1 MIIIIAVNDDVAAH
15 RSVHTY
21 TTLHRRH
28 PLCSGTSKLY
38 LSPQSTN
45 SLYIILQTM
54 STLESR
60 LVIWLG
66 SIFFSIQHFHP
77 ANISFC
83 DLTCT
88 QYITF
93 QYHCICWE
101 FSFCLIYRVVLYKH
115 FIQFIRQSLNDVIY
129 FLFEQ
134 IILLLFYIIKANQYF
149 IAFYISENSF

>member
-134 IILLLFYIIKANQYF
+134 IILLLFYIVKANQYF

>member
-101 FSFCLIYRVVLYKH
+101 FSLCLIYRVVLYKH
-115 FIQFIRQSLNDVIY
+115 FIQFIRQSLNDVTY

-134 IILLLFYIIKANQYF
+134 IILLLFYIIKK
-149 IAFYISENSF
+149 

>member
-45 SLYIILQTM
+45 SLYIIVQTM

>member
-21 TTLHRRH
+21 TTLHRRRH

-38 LSPQSTN
+38 LSSHHTN
-45 SLYIILQTM
+45 SLYSKLQTM
-54 STLESR
+54 STPESH

-93 QYHCICWE
+93 QYHCIC
-101 FSFCLIYRVVLYKH
+101 
-115 FIQFIRQSLNDVIY
+115 
-129 FLFEQ
+129 
-134 IILLLFYIIKANQYF
+134 
-149 IAFYISENSF
+149 

>member
-88 QYITF
+88 QYIIF

-115 FIQFIRQSLNDVIY
+115 FIPIHLAIFTVFWLIVDEYVIY
-129 FLFEQ
+129 KVLFEQ
-134 IILLLFYIIKANQYF
+134 IILLFF
-149 IAFYISENSF
+149 

>member
-15 RSVHTY
+15 QSVHTY
-21 TTLHRRH
+21 TTLCYRH

-101 FSFCLIYRVVLYKH
+101 FSLALFTGWSCR
-115 FIQFIRQSLNDVIY
+115 Y
-129 FLFEQ
+129 FLFKRSSQ
-134 IILLLFYIIKANQYF
+134 CGCYYNYVFCTLINNFFFLFLF
-149 IAFYISENSF
+149 